1 MLNTKIQEHPMKA
14 NSSMAYVTDGGKS
27 RSRTEPLTKV
37 SGRLGMQRERVPSST
52 WQVRFIKEACYI
64 I

>member
-1 MLNTKIQEHPMKA
+1 MKA
-14 NSSMAYVTDGGKS
+14 NSSMAYVTDGEKS

-37 SGRLGMQRERVPSST
+37 SGRLGMPRGRVLSST
-52 WQVRFIKEACYI
+52 WQVRSTKGACYI

>member
-1 MLNTKIQEHPMKA
+1 MKA
-14 NSSMAYVTDGGKS
+14 NSSMAYVTDGEKS